1 MIDITAT
8 MESVRFMFNKHLKK
22 IDLTVQTKI
31 KPEKDYAYKPKVSDE
46 VVLKVRSELQR
57 GKTLVQAAKDHD
69 ISTTTAHKIKHYHGC
84 FGRGILA
91 RQTT

>member
-1 MIDITAT
+1 
-8 MESVRFMFNKHLKK
+8 MFNKHLKNMN
-22 IDLTVQTKI
+22 LSVQTEL

-46 VVLKVRSELQR
+46 VVLTVRSELES
-57 GKTLVQAAKDHD
+57 GKTLVQAAKDHG

-84 FGRGILA
+84 FGRGLLA